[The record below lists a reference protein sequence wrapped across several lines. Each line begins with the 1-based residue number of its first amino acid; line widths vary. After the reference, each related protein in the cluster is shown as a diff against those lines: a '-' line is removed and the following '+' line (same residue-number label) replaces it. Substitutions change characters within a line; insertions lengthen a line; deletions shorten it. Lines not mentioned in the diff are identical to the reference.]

1 MRITAD
7 ISLYPLA
14 DEFTPAI
21 IDFIRRL
28 RAEPGLEVVTN
39 QLSTQVRGEFAA
51 LTGAVDRC
59 MRETMVQGGPL
70 VFVVKYVNADLPI
83 ARAPSLTADAR

>member
-14 DEFTPAI
+14 KNFVEDIKA
-21 IDFIRRL
+21 FIHAL

-39 QLSTQVRGEFAA
+39 QVSTQVRGDYDAV
-51 LTGAVDRC
+51 TGAIARC
-59 MRETMVQGGPL
+59 MRQTMQADGTR
-70 VFVVKYVNADLPI
+70 VFVVKYLNADLDIGNTPNV
-83 ARAPSLTADAR
+83 